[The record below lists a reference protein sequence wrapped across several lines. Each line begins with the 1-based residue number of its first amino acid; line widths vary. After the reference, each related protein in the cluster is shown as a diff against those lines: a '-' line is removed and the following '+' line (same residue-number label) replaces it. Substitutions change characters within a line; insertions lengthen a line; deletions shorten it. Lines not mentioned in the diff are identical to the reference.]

1 MKKKR
6 TTEDEPGQL
15 DLFDVEIE
23 QKYLHKTGEK
33 AVSVYPSMLAALTAR
48 FAGRASV
55 VDFRGTDHN
64 FNVRKNGELT
74 LLRFRTDGLA
84 QSRGKLCVKTKTEAA
99 GSCVRNEH
107 EIELDPEGSQEKVL
121 GFLGCIAQSLGDSYE
136 RVTYETEGR
145 IWMFPVSGR
154 PELQVE
160 VVVYLYRNRTNGKNI
175 LVTEIEAHGY
185 RNETDALI
193 AIQRY
198 EEELGWFD
206 FREARG
212 CSELLA

>member
-1 MKKKR
+1 MKKRKKAKN
-6 TTEDEPGQL
+6 EPGQL
-15 DLFDVEIE
+15 GLFDVEVE
-23 QKYLHKTGEK
+23 RKYLHRTGEE
-33 AVSVYPSMLAALTAR
+33 AVSAYPPMLAALTAR
-48 FAGRASV
+48 FEGRARV

-74 LLRFRTDGLA
+74 LLRFRTDGFA
-84 QSRGKLCVKTKTEAA
+84 KSRGKLCVKTKTAAA

-121 GFLGCIAQSLGDSYE
+121 GLLGCIAQSLGDSYE

-145 IWMFPVSGR
+145 IWMFPVSGH

-193 AIQRY
+193 AIHRY

-206 FREARG
+206 FRESRG